1 MLEGGCLC
9 RATRYQATDYD
20 RVAHCHC
27 ATCKKATGAAFATWV
42 CIKLSLFRQ
51 LSGEATFRRSSPKCS
66 RGFCPECGTPLFM
79 KYDGDDE
86 IAVSLGSLDH
96 PEGVSPDYSIWTSE
110 RLIWAN
116 CMDVSLPQFPA
127 DRTRGSSQ
135 LNEGIGCW

>member
-27 ATCKKATGAAFATWV
+27 AICKKATGAAFATWV

-51 LSGEATFRRSSPKCS
+51 LSGEATFRRSFPKCS

-96 PEGVSPDYSIWTSE
+96 PERVSPDYSI
-110 RLIWAN
+110 L
-116 CMDVSLPQFPA
+116 DVRKTDLGQLHGRQPSAVP
-127 DRTRGSSQ
+127 DRSGLEDPRSSMKA
-135 LNEGIGCW
+135 

>member
-96 PEGVSPDYSIWTSE
+96 PEGVSPDYSI
-110 RLIWAN
+110 L
-116 CMDVSLPQFPA
+116 DVRKTDLGQLHGRQPSAVPGRSGLEDP
-127 DRTRGSSQ
+127 RSSM
-135 LNEGIGCW
+135 EA